1 MKQAQQQPQRRHLQG
16 VVVSTAMQKT
26 AVVRI
31 DRQVEHPKYGKY
43 FTMSTKL
50 KIHDP
55 ESKTHVGD
63 LVEIEECRPMS
74 RDKRFRYIATIKAA
88 V

>member
-1 MKQAQQQPQRRHLQG
+1 MKQTQPTTKRRHLQG
-16 VVVSTAMQKT
+16 IVVSTAMQKT

-50 KIHDP
+50 KVHDP
-55 ESKTHVGD
+55 ESKAHVGD
-63 LVEIEECRPMS
+63 LVEIEECRPLS
-74 RDKRFRYIATIKAA
+74 RDKRFRYMATIKAA